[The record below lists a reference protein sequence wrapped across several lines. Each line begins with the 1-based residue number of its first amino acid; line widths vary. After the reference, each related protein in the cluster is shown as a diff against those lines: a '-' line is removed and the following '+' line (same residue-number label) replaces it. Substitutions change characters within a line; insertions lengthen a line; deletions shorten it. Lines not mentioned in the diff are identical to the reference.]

1 MAQSLRIQVNHVPP
15 GRSWIWH
22 MRFATTNLTSERG
35 FLVSSPYDMTILQT
49 LSDINLIPFAAR
61 VLDSGVQTRRQE
73 VKHAV
78 WRRQGIPLIES
89 Y

>member
-1 MAQSLRIQVNHVPP
+1 MMAQSLRIQVDHVPP
-15 GRSWIWH
+15 GGIWH
-22 MRFATTNLTSERG
+22 LRSLTIERG

-49 LSDINLIPFAAR
+49 LSDINFIPFAAR
-61 VLDSGVQTRRQE
+61 VLDPGVQTRRQE

-78 WRRQGIPLIES
+78 WRRQEIPLIES